1 MPQVKELNHLVI
13 EAVTRISRADPA
25 AVVVVLSDHGARY
38 SLEDIPEHYRTLLA
52 ARTPGFSDL
61 IAADESP
68 VNLLRVLFEAY
79 FDLDTPA
86 LPYEAWAA
94 DWRSFLPLR
103 PLELTD

>member
-1 MPQVKELNHLVI
+1 MAIDFGSYRRGFVPQVKELNHLVI

-61 IAADESP
+61 IAASSP
-68 VNLLRVLFEAY
+68 QS
-79 FDLDTPA
+79 TC
-86 LPYEAWAA
+86 
-94 DWRSFLPLR
+94 
-103 PLELTD
+103 